1 VTHFEYLHPHSR
13 SGLIRLADAAGVAG
27 HLRRGSLAILPTE
40 TGYLLAA
47 LATSIPATE
56 RAFEVKRRAAAQVM
70 HVACSSL
77 TMAGEAGQLNTQA
90 RRILGDFTP
99 GPVSVIV
106 PQTDLLPDRLVTLN
120 GTVGLRIPDHP
131 ATLQV
136 ISELGQPVTATSL
149 NESGSLPGPLD
160 TFDLKSLNWR
170 ADETVYVVVDDE
182 SIRYDAASTLVRVTG
197 ADVEVLRP
205 GPVTDVE
212 ICRAVGE

>member
-1 VTHFEYLHPHSR
+1 MTHFEYLHPHSR
-13 SGLIRLADAAGVAG
+13 SGLLRLAEAAEVAG

-77 TMAGEAGQLNTQA
+77 TMAGEAGQLTTRA
-90 RRILGDFTP
+90 RRILGDLTP

-149 NESGSLPGPLD
+149 NESGSSPGPLD

-182 SIRYDAASTLVRVTG
+182 SVRYDAASTLVRVTG
-197 ADVEVLRP
+197 VDVEVLRP

-212 ICRAVGE
+212 IRRVVGG

>member
-1 VTHFEYLHPHSR
+1 MTHFEYLHPPSP
-13 SGLIRLADAAGVAG
+13 SGLIKLAEAAEVAG

-47 LATSIPATE
+47 LATSVSAAE

-77 TMAGEAGQLNTQA
+77 TMAGAAGQLTTRA
-90 RRILGDFTP
+90 RRILGEFTP

-106 PQTDLLPDRLVTLN
+106 PQTGLLPDHLVTLN

-149 NESGSLPGPLD
+149 NESGCAPGPLGP
-160 TFDLKSLNWR
+160 FDLGSLNWR
-170 ADETVYVVVDDE
+170 AGETVYVVVDDE
-182 SIRYDAASTLVRVTG
+182 SIRYDAASTLIRVTG
-197 ADVEVLRP
+197 ADVEVLRA
-205 GPVTDVE
+205 GPVTETDIHRV
-212 ICRAVGE
+212 VGG

>member
-1 VTHFEYLHPHSR
+1 VTQFEYLRPHSR
-13 SGLIRLADAAGVAG
+13 SGLIRLSEAAEVAG
-27 HLRRGSLAILPTE
+27 HLQRGSLAILPTE

-77 TMAGEAGQLNTQA
+77 TMAGTTGQLSPRA
-90 RRILGDFTP
+90 RRILGEFTP

-136 ISELGQPVTATSL
+136 ISELGKPVTATSL
-149 NESGSLPGPLD
+149 NESGSAPGPLG

-170 ADETVYVVVDDE
+170 ADETVYAVVDDG

-197 ADVEVLRP
+197 TDVEVLRP
-205 GPVTDVE
+205 GPVTDAE
-212 ICRAVGE
+212 IRRAAGG